1 MIRVSVTIL
10 TFNSAR
16 HLEKV
21 LTALRC
27 FDDVVVLDSG
37 SRDETLNM
45 ARKFTNVRIFETAFM
60 GFGPMHNKASAL
72 ALHDWIFS
80 VDSDEVVAPELAAEI
95 QSLSADDGAVY
106 SVSLKNYFN
115 GKWIRHCGWYPDRH
129 VRLFNR
135 KRTTF
140 SNARVHEK
148 IVTEGMREIP
158 LQGPILHY
166 SFSGSGDFL
175 IKIQRYSD
183 LFVEENRGI
192 KTSSLT
198 KAISRSV
205 WSFFKHYF
213 FQLGFLSGREGFII
227 SAANSQGVYYKYV
240 KLMEANQ
247 HLRK

>member
-1 MIRVSVTIL
+1 MFRVSVTIL

-21 LTALRC
+21 LAALRC

-37 SRDETLNM
+37 SRDETLNI
-45 ARKFTNVRIFETAFM
+45 ARKFTNVRIFETVFM

-80 VDSDEVVAPELAAEI
+80 VDSDEVVSPELAAEI
-95 QSLSADDGAVY
+95 QSLGANDGAVY

-140 SNARVHEK
+140 TNARVHEQIITTSLK
-148 IVTEGMREIP
+148 EIP

-175 IKIQRYSD
+175 VKMQRYSD
-183 LFVEENRGI
+183 LFVEENKGI
-192 KTSSLT
+192 KNSSLT
-198 KAISRSV
+198 KAVSRSV

-213 FQLGFLSGREGFII
+213 IQLGFLSGREGFII
-227 SAANSQGVYYKYV
+227 SAANSQGVFYKYV

>member
-1 MIRVSVTIL
+1 MLPVSVTIL

-21 LTALRC
+21 LAALRC

-37 SRDETLNM
+37 SRDETLNI
-45 ARKFTNVRIFETAFM
+45 ARQFPNVRIFETVFS
-60 GFGPMHNKASAL
+60 GFGPMHNQATAL
-72 ALHDWIFS
+72 ALHDWVFS
-80 VDSDEVVAPELAAEI
+80 VDSDEVVSAELAAEI
-95 QSLSADDGAVY
+95 QALGPDDGTVY

-115 GKWIRHCGWYPDRH
+115 GKWIRYCGWYPDRH

-140 SNARVHEK
+140 SNARVHEQ
-148 IVTEGMREIP
+148 IITEGLREVL
-158 LQGPILHY
+158 LQGPVLHY

-175 IKIQRYSD
+175 TKMQRYSD
-183 LFVEENRGI
+183 LFAEENRGR

-198 KAISRSV
+198 KAIARSG
-205 WSFFKHYF
+205 WSFLKHYF

-227 SAANSQGVYYKYV
+227 SAANSHGVFYKYV
-240 KLMEANQ
+240 KLMEANR

>member
-21 LTALRC
+21 LAALRC

-37 SRDETLNM
+37 SRDETLNI

-80 VDSDEVVAPELAAEI
+80 VDSDEVVSPELAAEI
-95 QSLSADDGAVY
+95 QSLGANDGAVY

-140 SNARVHEK
+140 TNARVHEQIITASLK
-148 IVTEGMREIP
+148 EIP

-175 IKIQRYSD
+175 VKMQRYSD
-183 LFVEENRGI
+183 LFVEENKGI
-192 KTSSLT
+192 KNSSLT
-198 KAISRSV
+198 KAVSRSV

-213 FQLGFLSGREGFII
+213 IQLGFLSGREGFII
-227 SAANSQGVYYKYV
+227 SAANSQGVFYKYV